1 MDIQTNLLKINLIND
16 VLLYRY
22 KAIKSSQLNRQ
33 NILS

>member
-22 KAIKSSQLNRQ
+22 KAIKGSQLNR
-33 NILS
+33 